1 MSVDAPSAQGREQAD
16 PGDPAQALR
25 TGRIDGLDG
34 VRALAI
40 IAVLI
45 FHLRPLS
52 LPGGYLG
59 VDIFFVI
66 SGFLITTLLVREL
79 RGNRRID
86 LRRFW
91 TRRARRLLPALVV
104 VVFATVSLAVFAGG
118 DLLVNVG
125 RQVAGALTF
134 SNNWLEIGA
143 GSSYF
148 NATSPQL
155 FVNFWSLAVEEQFYL
170 FWPLLFT
177 VIMAITRTG
186 RQRVGLLLVL
196 AAASAIAMAVLYTPG
211 QDATRVYYGTDTHAF
226 GLMIGAALAVSA
238 AGQSWNLLATRF
250 WRRGRVFIALAALAG
265 LIALMLWMDPSRPI
279 AYRGGILAA
288 SLLTAAI
295 VGALPGPGTLLT
307 AVFSLRPLAWI
318 GERSYGIYL
327 WHWPVILLIAAFAP
341 RVGMDTPGHW
351 VQRGLAVLATLVIA
365 AACYRWIENPIRE
378 LGFREASRRALDAIA
393 APGRLTAP
401 RLGVVASVACVSLFT
416 AALATAPDRSQVE
429 IAIADAAAVVEDTG
443 AVADEVV
450 ADDGATAEGESATD
464 GTDEAATAAPATE
477 APATEEPATDA
488 PTAGA
493 ADDEDPAA
501 PPVPLGEQISGFGDS
516 MLYVAAPGLTA
527 DLPGISIDAQSNRQ
541 WPDVLAAIQAA
552 VEAGSV
558 REYVVIAAGTNAGVR
573 DPDLVRAALDLLG
586 PDRFVVLVNIYGSSS
601 WVPESN
607 QNLADLAAEYP
618 NVAVADWNAAA
629 TAHPEQLQ
637 PDLIHP
643 NMDGMY
649 LFSDVVRAALA
660 TLTA

>member
-1 MSVDAPSAQGREQAD
+1 MSVDAPSAPSREQVD
-16 PGDPAQALR
+16 SGDPAQALR

-59 VDIFFVI
+59 VDVFFVI

-118 DLLVNVG
+118 DLLVNIG
-125 RQVAGALTF
+125 RQVTGALTF

-186 RQRVGLLLVL
+186 RQRVGVLLAL
-196 AAASAIAMAVLYTPG
+196 AAASALAMAVLYTPG

-265 LIALMLWMDPSRPI
+265 LIALMLWMDPSRPV

-295 VGALPGPGTLLT
+295 VGALPGPTTVLT

-341 RVGMDTPGHW
+341 PVGMDTPGHW

-365 AACYRWIENPIRE
+365 AVCYRWIENPIRE
-378 LGFREASRRALDAIA
+378 LGFREASRRALDAIG
-393 APGRLTAP
+393 APGRLTGP
-401 RLGVVASVACVSLFT
+401 RLGVAASLACVSLFT

-429 IAIADAAAVVEDTG
+429 IALADAAAIVEDTG
-443 AVADEVV
+443 AVASEGVGDDE
-450 ADDGATAEGESATD
+450 ATAQGESATD
-464 GTDEAATAAPATE
+464 GTDEAAPEAPATE
-477 APATEEPATDA
+477 APPAAAEE
-488 PTAGA
+488 
-493 ADDEDPAA
+493 PAA
-501 PPVPLGEQISGFGDS
+501 PPEALGEQISGFGDS
-516 MLYVAAPGLTA
+516 MLYVAAPGLSA
-527 DLPGISIDAQSNRQ
+527 DLPGIGIDAQSNRQ

-552 VEAGSV
+552 VAAGSV
-558 REYVVIAAGTNAGVR
+558 REHVVIAAGTNAGVR

-586 PDRFVVLVNIYGSSS
+586 PDRSVVLVNIYGSSS

-607 QNLADLAAEYP
+607 QNLADVAAEYP

-649 LFSDVVRAALA
+649 LFSDVVQAALA